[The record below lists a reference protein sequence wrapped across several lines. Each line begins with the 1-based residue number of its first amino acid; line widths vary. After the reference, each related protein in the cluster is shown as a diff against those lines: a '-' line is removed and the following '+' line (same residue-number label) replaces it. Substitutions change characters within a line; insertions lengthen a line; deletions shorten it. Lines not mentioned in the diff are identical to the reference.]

1 MGINRMNENSI
12 RSEILNDFGMKMPRV
27 LVSGRYAVVD
37 SVKKIYVLSC
47 DIVTLE
53 TSEGYIS
60 ILGNDICVE
69 TLCDERI
76 ELCGDFTG
84 VEFIRPQKTEGKRS
98 SAEKKRKKNGE
109 SKDEIEGAEREE
121 AGEKNGR
128 LRLFFFWILLSS
140 LWKASER
147 KVF

>member
-12 RSEILNDFGMKMPRV
+12 RSEILTDFGMKMPRV

-109 SKDEIEGAEREE
+109 SKG
-121 AGEKNGR
+121 
-128 LRLFFFWILLSS
+128 
-140 LWKASER
+140 SER
-147 KVF
+147 MK

>member
-1 MGINRMNENSI
+1 MNENSI
-12 RSEILNDFGMKMPRV
+12 RSEILNDFGMNMPRV

-76 ELCGDFTG
+76 ELCGDFT
-84 VEFIRPQKTEGKRS
+84 VDEFIRPQKTEGKRS
-98 SAEKKRKKNGE
+98 SAEKKIKKHGE
-109 SKDEIEGAEREE
+109 SK
-121 AGEKNGR
+121 
-128 LRLFFFWILLSS
+128 
-140 LWKASER
+140 
-147 KVF
+147 

>member
-12 RSEILNDFGMKMPRV
+12 RSEIMKMPRV

-109 SKDEIEGAEREE
+109 SKG
-121 AGEKNGR
+121 
-128 LRLFFFWILLSS
+128 
-140 LWKASER
+140 SER
-147 KVF
+147 MK

>member
-69 TLCDERI
+69 TLCD
-76 ELCGDFTG
+76 
-84 VEFIRPQKTEGKRS
+84 
-98 SAEKKRKKNGE
+98 
-109 SKDEIEGAEREE
+109 
-121 AGEKNGR
+121 
-128 LRLFFFWILLSS
+128 
-140 LWKASER
+140 
-147 KVF
+147 

>member
-84 VEFIRPQKTEGKRS
+84 VEKTEGKRS

-109 SKDEIEGAEREE
+109 SKG
-121 AGEKNGR
+121 
-128 LRLFFFWILLSS
+128 
-140 LWKASER
+140 SER
-147 KVF
+147 MK

>member
-109 SKDEIEGAEREE
+109 SKGSERRWLQRIS
-121 AGEKNGR
+121 AR
-128 LRLFFFWILLSS
+128 QWLPFRAILLQQLRQPSTAAKQS
-140 LWKASER
+140 L
-147 KVF
+147 